1 MTRSLVQIG
10 SESADSVLGGA
21 SPQPTPVRDG
31 RLLILD
37 LGPREFEERVGEVL
51 RELGERP
58 YRARQLRE
66 WIAARDGEAEDA
78 RAAMRVE
85 IAALQGEVA
94 ALRVAIEEAPPS
106 TRPQDLTGE
115 YAAVFVLL
123 KNLSTEARAEILT
136 EIKEHAASL

>member
-1 MTRSLVQIG
+1 MVEELPDPTDSL
-10 SESADSVLGGA
+10 EDWM
-21 SPQPTPVRDG
+21 
-31 RLLILD
+31 
-37 LGPREFEERVGEVL
+37 
-51 RELGERP
+51 
-58 YRARQLRE
+58 RQLRE

-106 TRPQDLTGE
+106 TRPHDLTGE